1 MSKPVIT
8 GITVSLDIANKEFGN
23 GSSSFMNIQ
32 GKYPDPATLDNVLID
47 GLDMYF
53 AAFKSL
59 LASRYATG
67 LLSGPDFKD
76 TGTKAEAKYQ
86 KIRTFLLKEQEQ
98 EQPTSVE

>member
-8 GITVSLDIANKEFGN
+8 GITVSIDIANKEFGN
-23 GSSSFMNIQ
+23 GSASFMNIQ
-32 GKYPDPATLDNVLID
+32 GKYPDPATLDDVLVD

-67 LLSGPDFKD
+67 LLSGPEFKD
-76 TGTKAEAKYQ
+76 IGTKAEAKYG
-86 KIRTFLLKEQEQ
+86 KIKVFLMKEQEQ
-98 EQPTSVE
+98 TASVE

>member
-23 GSSSFMNIQ
+23 GSASFMNVQ
-32 GKYPDPATLDNVLID
+32 GKYPDPATLDDVLID

-53 AAFKSL
+53 AAFRSL

-76 TGTKAEAKYQ
+76 VGAKAEAKYA
-86 KIRTFLLKEQEQ
+86 KIRAFLVKEQAQ
-98 EQPTSVE
+98 EQSASV